1 MRSFAEYCL
10 WREGVGPDAAT
21 LYRTLAAKIQQ
32 QTGGQPTGG
41 YTGTFFNKLGYDV
54 PMLLQNKVIQ
64 RDAEGNYQLNQA
76 MQGMTAGRP
85 QPAAPQQPSMFG
97 KMQTMPS
104 PPPPPP
110 VPQRPGM

>member
-21 LYRTLAAKIQQ
+21 LYQTLAAKIQQ
-32 QTGGQPTGG
+32 KTGGPPGG
-41 YTGTFFNKLGYDV
+41 TYTGTFFNSLGFDV
-54 PMLLQNKVIQ
+54 PTLFKANVIQ
-64 RDAEGNYQLNQA
+64 RGPEGNFQLNQA
-76 MQGMTAGRP
+76 MQGMTARRP
-85 QPAAPQQPSMFG
+85 QPAAPQQPSMFS